1 VLRANWLDTLLHA
14 HFNRTLWRQLEQ
26 QWPGEPGRAALQART
41 ARSLARAS
49 PHASSRA
56 GTARLSWPSPAPTP
70 PFRAPQAELAAFRA
84 LRAEVL
90 RRCAACDKEGAAP
103 CLARARRAAGG
114 GAAEVTP
121 HLCWML
127 SQDTKAW
134 SEHFFQRMALR
145 FDARA
150 AARAS
155 SGGAPPDGDA
165 GVTTGNVR
173 WWRCPKTRR
182 VAPSCAR
189 LPIGGR
195 ANQELRYSAWHCM
208 CSWREARRGAG

>member
-1 VLRANWLDTLLHA
+1 MRNQALVDGMEGWRLMVKEFEPKSSQRFAGLL
-14 HFNRTLWRQLEQ
+14 TELLY
-26 QWPGEPGRAALQART
+26 
-41 ARSLARAS
+41 
-49 PHASSRA
+49 
-56 GTARLSWPSPAPTP
+56 GT
-70 PFRAPQAELAAFRA
+70 F
-84 LRAEVL
+84 
-90 RRCAACDKEGAAP
+90 
-103 CLARARRAAGG
+103 
-114 GAAEVTP
+114 
-121 HLCWML
+121 